1 MNPFDMLAIVI
12 LAFCVIR
19 GIFRGLVKELSSI
32 IGVLA
37 GFYAAYT
44 YYMGIARLLSHWM
57 SDTAYINII
66 SFLII
71 FCFIFFVISIIGV
84 IIKYILN
91 IAFMGWFDRICGA
104 VFGLIKGVLIVSVLF
119 IIFTAFLPQGAP
131 FVKDSVLAPDIALV
145 SEKMAKVVSQD
156 MKQQFST
163 KIEELKK
170 AWKLTK

>member
-1 MNPFDMLAIVI
+1 MNLFDMLAIVI

-19 GIFRGLVKELSSI
+19 GTFRGLIKELSSVV
-32 IGVLA
+32 GVLA

-44 YYMGIARLLSHWM
+44 YYMGIAKLLSHWM
-57 SDTAYINII
+57 VNTSSINIL

-71 FCFIFFVISIIGV
+71 FCFVFLIISMVGV
-84 IIKYILN
+84 IIKYMLN

-104 VFGLIKGVLIVSVLF
+104 VFGLLKGVLIVSVML
-119 IIFTAFLPQGAP
+119 IIFTAFLPKGAP
-131 FVKDSVLAPDIALV
+131 FVKDSILAPHVTLV

-163 KIEELKK
+163 KIEELKRS
-170 AWKLTK
+170 WKISE